1 MKVSVGK
8 ECKVEVVVE
17 AIGSVVGGGKSR
29 WLRGRSRGTQA
40 GRVGCRAAGVLVVVT
55 VC

>member
-29 WLRGRSRGTQA
+29 WLRGAPVVHRRGGSA
-40 GRVGCRAAGVLVVVT
+40 VGRLV
-55 VC
+55 CLLS